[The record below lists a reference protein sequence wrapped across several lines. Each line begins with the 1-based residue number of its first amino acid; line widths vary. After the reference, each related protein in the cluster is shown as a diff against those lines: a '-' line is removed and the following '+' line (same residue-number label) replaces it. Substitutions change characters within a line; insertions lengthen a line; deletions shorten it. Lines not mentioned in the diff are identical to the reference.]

1 MGIKVF
7 FFFSLILFFY
17 YFFLGAKSNVPLVL
31 GVRIAQITANVE
43 TEHLVH
49 QKTDSVYALKASME
63 SSVPTEVS
71 RHNL

>member
-1 MGIKVF
+1 MDQ
-7 FFFSLILFFY
+7 
-17 YFFLGAKSNVPLVL
+17 GAKSNVPLVL

-63 SSVPTEVS
+63 SSVPTEYV
-71 RHNL
+71 HQ